1 MGFYA
6 FSKYGAKFNF
16 NSTMYAQVYEVSMG
30 SPLGPVFANIFVG
43 YYERFLFE
51 KYCKPHV
58 YIDDTFFFL
67 FSIPSKMLRPFI
79 PNLIHFIQPFSSPWK
94 ENSCT
99 LSFFGRTGRTERRFF
114 HYQYL
119 SEAYVHMFI
128 HHIENFYS

>member
-1 MGFYA
+1 MRSANMGRNLTLIALCMPKSMRFQWAVPWVRYSLT
-6 FSKYGAKFNF
+6 FSLVIMKDFCSKNI
-16 NSTMYAQVYEVSMG
+16 VSLTCILMI
-30 SPLGPVFANIFVG
+30 L
-43 YYERFLFE
+43 
-51 KYCKPHV
+51 
-58 YIDDTFFFL
+58 FFFL

>member
-1 MGFYA
+1 MRSANMGRNLTLIALCMPKSMRFQWAVPWVRYSLT
-6 FSKYGAKFNF
+6 FSLVIMKDFSSKNI
-16 NSTMYAQVYEVSMG
+16 VSLTCILMI
-30 SPLGPVFANIFVG
+30 L
-43 YYERFLFE
+43 
-51 KYCKPHV
+51 
-58 YIDDTFFFL
+58 FFFL

-99 LSFFGRTGRTERRFF
+99 LSFFGHTGRTERRFF